1 MSQKPQPTPQVSS
14 YGSAVKGALASGFES
29 ALGSLPGAAIGNAVN
44 GLFGMASARMNYKYN
59 KKLMALQ
66 NQYAIDAFNRENE
79 RQNQLLYNS
88 AAMQRH
94 GLASAGYS
102 TADPSGTG
110 FEQPAV
116 ANQDTPSNPSAPFI
130 DIGRYDLLQ
139 AAQARLLNE
148 QAENLSIKN
157 RYEVRRQEGEVGVL
171 EMDLQKYKETL
182 PEQIASV
189 KSQYYNLTKTNK
201 YLDAQIDNLAEV
213 TAGIQFDNKFK
224 ESTMKDR
231 IATVSAE
238 LQKLGYERDIKG
250 AEKLLADNGI
260 LIGASD
266 FGTIVGLAM
275 QGKTPELMESLSGMF
290 DMIAEKLPP
299 MLKDLITAFW
309 KGCAQ
314 AVKDIF

>member
-1 MSQKPQPTPQVSS
+1 MPQKPQPTPQVSS
-14 YGSAVKGALASGFES
+14 FGSAVKGALASGFES
-29 ALGSLPGAAIGNAVN
+29 ALGSLPGAAIGNALN
-44 GLFGMASARMNYKYN
+44 GLFGLASARMNYKYN

-116 ANQDTPSNPSAPFI
+116 ANMDTPSNPSAPFV
-130 DIGRYDLLQ
+130 DFGRYDLLQ

-171 EMDLQKYKETL
+171 EMDLQKYKQTL
-182 PEQIASV
+182 PEQVAMV
-189 KSQYYNLTKTNK
+189 KSQYYNLTKQNK

-231 IATVSAE
+231 ISSVTAE

-250 AEKLLADNGI
+250 AEKLLADCGI

-275 QGKTPELMESLSGMF
+275 QGKTSEMMDSLSGMF

-314 AVKDIF
+314 AVREIF